1 MLMQV
6 LGSGCRK
13 CNDLYDN
20 VSAAAARFPEGG
32 HVVEKVDDVDVFLSL
47 GVRVTP
53 ALALD
58 GEVVSTGRVL
68 TADEV
73 SVLIEERQ
81 TDGR

>member
-13 CNDLYDN
+13 CNDLFDN
-20 VSAAAARFPEGG
+20 VSAAAARASGG
-32 HVVEKVDDVDVFLSL
+32 DHTVEKVDDLDEFLRL

-53 ALALD
+53 ALVLD

-73 SVLIEERQ
+73 LVLVEERL
-81 TDGR
+81 DHGR

>member
-1 MLMQV
+1 MLIQV

-20 VSAAAARFPEGG
+20 ASAAAARYPDRGLA
-32 HVVEKVDDVDVFLSL
+32 VVKVDDVDEFLRL

-53 ALALD
+53 ALVLD

-68 TADEV
+68 TVDEV
-73 SVLIEERQ
+73 IVLIEERV
-81 TDGR
+81 DHGR

>member
-6 LGSGCRK
+6 LGSGCRR
-13 CNDLYDN
+13 CNDLFDN
-20 VSAAAARFPEGG
+20 VSAAAAQASGG
-32 HVVEKVDDVDVFLSL
+32 DYTVEKVDDLDEFLRL

-53 ALALD
+53 ALVLD

-73 SVLIEERQ
+73 LVLVEERL
-81 TDGR
+81 DHAR